1 MSTVD
6 KKSAAAEELLRELEA
21 LDVHFEL
28 NDGRLRYSA
37 PKDVVTPALL
47 ARLKSHRDALIEV
60 LTLRRDIAADE
71 PIPVCPRG
79 GGLPLS
85 SAQQRLWF
93 LDQLE
98 GGNTSTYA
106 ACGAALAGTVSRRC
120 IKADARRGSAPP

>member
-1 MSTVD
+1 MSESD
-6 KKSAAAEELLRELEA
+6 KNSAAAELLRELEA

-37 PKDVVTPALL
+37 PKDVMTTVLL
-47 ARLKSHRDALIEV
+47 TRLKGHRDALIEV
-60 LTLRRDIAADE
+60 LTLRREIAADE

-79 GGLPLS
+79 SGLPLS

-98 GGNTSTYA
+98 GGNTSTYNM
-106 ACGAALAGTVSRRC
+106 
-120 IKADARRGSAPP
+120 PPVVLH